1 MRIYE
6 VTSKPKDTILLMR
19 GCKIAPNKKAARRGK
34 ENIDSV
40 LNTAEISSMAD
51 EIESDEFGWEKSS
64 AHLPARI
71 RAVKK

>member
-40 LNTAEISSMAD
+40 LKTAEIASMAD
-51 EIESDEFGWEKSS
+51 EIEADEFGWEKSEGY
-64 AHLPARI
+64 LPARTRAI
-71 RAVKK
+71 RM